1 VSLTPQQV
9 PLDLG
14 PAPDPSFERFVAAG
28 NEVLLAHLQALS
40 PAEAPTLIWGPAG
53 AGKTH
58 LLHALAQRH
67 QAGGAVVAAFG
78 AGVPDP
84 WEVPPTAQW
93 VLIDDAHRLDSA
105 QQHAAF
111 AAFIEAVGQGATV
124 VATSQLPPADLPLRD
139 DLRTRLAWG
148 STFAL
153 LPLPD
158 AALRQLLTQEAQRR
172 GLRLPPELLDYVLL
186 RFERHPGSLMRLL
199 EQLDLYALRLQRAPT
214 VPLLRQML
222 SDEPHPV

>member
-1 VSLTPQQV
+1 MPQQV

-28 NEVLLAHLQALS
+28 NELLLAHLQALT
-40 PAEAPTLIWGPAG
+40 PGEAPTLIWGPSG

-58 LLHALAQRH
+58 LLHAVAQRQ
-67 QAGGAVVAAFG
+67 QALGAVVAAFG
-78 AGVPDP
+78 ASTPVP
-84 WEVPPTAQW
+84 WEVPANAQW
-93 VLIDDAHRLDSA
+93 VLIDDAHRLDGD

-124 VATSQLPPADLPLRD
+124 VATSELPPVDLPLRD

-153 LPLPD
+153 APLAD
-158 AALRQLLTQEAQRR
+158 EALRHLLLQEARHR
-172 GLRLPPELLDYVLL
+172 GLRLPAELLDYVLL
-186 RFERHPGSLMRLL
+186 RFERHPGALVQLL
-199 EQLDLYALRLQRAPT
+199 ERLDVYALRLQRAPT

-222 SDEPHPV
+222 NDEPHPV

>member
-1 VSLTPQQV
+1 MSAAPQQV

-14 PAPDPSFERFVAAG
+14 PAPDPSFERFVAIG
-28 NEVLLAHLQALS
+28 NELLLAHLQALA
-40 PAEAPTLIWGPAG
+40 PGDAPTLVWGPPG

-58 LLHALAQRH
+58 LLHAVAQRQ
-67 QAGGAVVAAFG
+67 QAVGAVVAAFS
-78 AGVPDP
+78 AATPAP

-93 VLIDDAHRLDSA
+93 VLIDDAHRLDGD

-124 VATSQLPPADLPLRD
+124 VATSEVPPVDLPLRD

-153 LPLPD
+153 APLGD
-158 AALRQLLTQEAQRR
+158 EALRQLLSQEAQHR

-186 RFERHPGSLMRLL
+186 RFARHPGSLVRLL
-199 EQLDLYALRLQRAPT
+199 ERLDLYALRLQRAPT

-222 SDEPHPV
+222 NDEPHPV